1 MSRIPLLVAQGQGPK
16 QGPMT
21 LSHPQDPRGQG
32 LTGSSC
38 LGPPVTETLVIF
50 TNTKASPW
58 TGTTVRSGAMEG
70 RELLASPLLAV

>member
-1 MSRIPLLVAQGQGPK
+1 MSRTPLLAAQGQGPK
-16 QGPMT
+16 QGQVTP
-21 LSHPQDPRGQG
+21 SHLQDPWGQG

-38 LGPPVTETLVIF
+38 LSSPVTETLVIF

-58 TGTTVRSGAMEG
+58 AGTTVRSGGMEG